1 MSDGGITA
9 ALASFETKEEEVDD
23 PLPNVPATRH
33 RPVTVEVVN
42 SSVGDDDDD
51 PTNRYRESSSP
62 EYPYSTSAQVDYSP
76 QRRSVRYVDPRV
88 GAPRDTLRDFRESTT
103 DSMRARSATI
113 ESQTK
118 RRRWSAT

>member
-1 MSDGGITA
+1 MSDGEITA

-33 RPVTVEVVN
+33 RPVTVEGVD

-62 EYPYSTSAQVDYSP
+62 EYPYSTSAQVEYSCRTVCLP
-76 QRRSVRYVDPRV
+76 TPICEIRGPSSQRPSRHSSRLQGVDH
-88 GAPRDTLRDFRESTT
+88 
-103 DSMRARSATI
+103 
-113 ESQTK
+113 
-118 RRRWSAT
+118 